1 MKEHISMSPKELSR
15 YEELKK
21 ALDKRQTVARAAESL
36 GLGPRQAKRL
46 IKRLKAE
53 GPKGL
58 PLPFLEMKNQ
68 NPRSHPLGF

>member
-15 YEELKK
+15 YEDLKK
-21 ALDKRQTVARAAESL
+21 VLDKRQTVARAAESL

-58 PLPFLEMKNQ
+58 ISKKN
-68 NPRSHPLGF
+68 RRLYHICLLSSR